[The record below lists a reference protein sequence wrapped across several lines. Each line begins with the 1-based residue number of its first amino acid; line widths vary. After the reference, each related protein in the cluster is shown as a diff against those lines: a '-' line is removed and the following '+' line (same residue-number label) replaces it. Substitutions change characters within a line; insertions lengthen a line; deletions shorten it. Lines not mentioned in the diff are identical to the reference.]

1 MTVTG
6 GPRASRRAAR
16 RLYGPFRAPPTL
28 GAVKRVLILG
38 STGSIGTQALEVIG
52 AVDGLQVAGLSA
64 DSSWERVLAQARDHG
79 VPSVALSDAD
89 SAERASDAW
98 GGQVLAGED
107 GIRQLILESKA
118 DLVLNAV
125 VGAAGL
131 GPTIVA
137 LTEGIDLALANKE
150 SLVIGGEL
158 VTALA
163 EATDTRILPVDSE
176 HSALFQ
182 LIHAEPPGTVDRLVL
197 TASGGPLRGR
207 TDLSGV
213 TAEEALAHPT
223 WEMGGRITIDS
234 ATLMNKGFE
243 MIEAHHLFGVSYEQ
257 IDVVVHPQSI
267 IHSLVHL
274 NDGASLAHLGY
285 PDMRVPIS
293 YALQYPDRADVDV
306 PTLDLA
312 SIGQLSFE
320 APDSETFACLR
331 LAREAGEA
339 GGTAPCVLNAADEVA
354 VEAFLAKRISFT
366 GIPEVI
372 GRTLEALPAA
382 PVRHFEDLFDI
393 DEVAREHA
401 RGLIEG
407 LAVA

>member
-1 MTVTG
+1 MNG
-6 GPRASRRAAR
+6 DGRPAGLPSS
-16 RLYGPFRAPPTL
+16 FRERFGRHLHWA
-28 GAVKRVLILG
+28 AVKRVLILG

-52 AVDGLQVAGLSA
+52 AAEDLRVVGLSA
-64 DSSWERVLAQARDHG
+64 DSSWERVVAQARDHG
-79 VPSVALSDAD
+79 VPAVALAD
-89 SAERASDAW
+89 PASAERASAAW
-98 GGQVLAGED
+98 GGQVLGGED
-107 GIRQLILESKA
+107 GVRELILDSEP

-158 VTALA
+158 VMALA
-163 EATDTRILPVDSE
+163 EATDARILPVDSE

-182 LIHAEPPGTVDRLVL
+182 LIAAEPPGTVDRLVL
-197 TASGGPLRGR
+197 TASGGPFRGR

-213 TAEEALAHPT
+213 SPEEALAHPT

-243 MIEAHHLFGVSYEQ
+243 MIEAHHLFGVPYER

-285 PDMRVPIS
+285 PDMKVPIS
-293 YALQYPDRADVDV
+293 YALQHPERADVDV

-312 SIGQLSFE
+312 SIGQLTFE
-320 APDSETFACLR
+320 EPDTGTFACLR

-354 VEAFLAKRISFT
+354 VEAFLAKRIAFT

-372 GRTLEALPAA
+372 ERTLEALPAS
-382 PVRHFEDLFDI
+382 PVRHFEDLFGV
-393 DEVAREHA
+393 DEAAREHA

>member
-1 MTVTG
+1 
-6 GPRASRRAAR
+6 
-16 RLYGPFRAPPTL
+16 
-28 GAVKRVLILG
+28 VLILG

-52 AVDGLQVAGLSA
+52 AADGLQVAGLSA

-79 VPSVALSDAD
+79 VPTVALADAD
-89 SAERASDAW
+89 SAQRASEAW

-107 GIRQLILESKA
+107 GVRQLIAESKP

-137 LTEGIDLALANKE
+137 LTDGIDLALANKE

-158 VTALA
+158 VMALA
-163 EATDTRILPVDSE
+163 EATESRILPVDSE
-176 HSALFQ
+176 HSALYQ
-182 LIHAEPPGTVDRLVL
+182 LIGAEPPGTVDRLVL
-197 TASGGPLRGR
+197 TASGGPFRGR
-207 TDLSGV
+207 TDLSAV
-213 TAEEALAHPT
+213 TTEEALAHPT

-243 MIEAHHLFGVSYEQ
+243 MIEAHHLFGVPYEQ

-267 IHSLVHL
+267 IHSLIHL

-285 PDMRVPIS
+285 PDMKVPIS
-293 YALQYPDRADVDV
+293 YALQFPERADVDV

-312 SIGQLSFE
+312 AIGQLSFE

-354 VEAFLAKRISFT
+354 VEAFLAKRIPFT

-372 GRTLEALPAA
+372 ERTLEALPAA
-382 PVRHFEDLFDI
+382 PIRHFEDLFDV
-393 DEVAREHA
+393 DEAAREHA

>member
-1 MTVTG
+1 LTLTG
-6 GPRASRRAAR
+6 SFSRH
-16 RLYGPFRAPPTL
+16 LHW
-28 GAVKRVLILG
+28 GAVKRVLVLG
-38 STGSIGTQALEVIG
+38 STGSIGTQALEVISAG
-52 AVDGLQVAGLSA
+52 DGLQVAGLSA
-64 DSSWERVLAQARDHG
+64 DSSWEALLEQAKQHG
-79 VPSVALSDAD
+79 VPAIALAD
-89 SAERASDAW
+89 PEAAEQAAAEW
-98 GGQVLAGED
+98 GGQVLAGDQGVRE
-107 GIRQLILESKA
+107 LVLLSKP

-131 GPTIVA
+131 GPTIVT

-163 EATDTRILPVDSE
+163 EATDARITPVDSE
-176 HSALFQ
+176 HSALYQ
-182 LIHAEPPGTVDRLVL
+182 LIHAEPPGTIERLVL
-197 TASGGPLRGR
+197 TASGGPFRGR
-207 TDLSGV
+207 TDLEGISPDD
-213 TAEEALAHPT
+213 ALAHPT

-243 MIEAHHLFGVSYEQ
+243 MIEAHHLFAVPYER

-267 IHSLVHL
+267 VHSLVHL

-293 YALQYPDRADVDV
+293 YALHRPERADVDV

-312 SIGQLSFE
+312 TVGELNFE
-320 APDSETFACLR
+320 QPDTETFACLR
-331 LAREAGEA
+331 LAREAGEV

-354 VEAFLAKRISFT
+354 VEAFLAGRIPFT
-366 GIPEVI
+366 GIPAVI
-372 GRTLEALPAA
+372 DRTLEAIPGG
-382 PVRHFEDLFDI
+382 PVRSFEDLFETDAA
-393 DEVAREHA
+393 ARDQA
-401 RGLIEG
+401 RGVIEG